1 MKQGLVRAAT
11 DVGGT
16 FTDLVYYEYDLESQR
31 FNTLKT
37 AKVDTT
43 PPDFEKGVMDV
54 LRSAEVAPD
63 SIHFFAHGTTVVINA
78 VTERKGVKVGL
89 LTTQGF
95 RDVLEIARGNRP
107 DLFNYS
113 YAKPPPFVPRHLR
126 KEIPGRINYKGE
138 VLQPLNLDNLT
149 EIIDDFRNEQVDAI
163 AVCLL
168 HSYVNPDHEV
178 ELAESISSIWPDV
191 DVVTSHEI
199 TREWREYER
208 SNTVVLS
215 TYIHPIANR
224 YLGKL
229 QAQLEV
235 GRFSGQAYIMQ
246 SNGGIDTIGSSR
258 MRPIRMIESGP
269 ASGVLGAAA
278 LGDLIGIENI
288 IALDIGGTTAKCSL
302 IEDGRV
308 RISTEYMIEKTPR
321 YAGYPILAPVVDIV
335 EIGAG
340 GGSIIWADEGG
351 KLHVGPQSA
360 GAVPGPAAYGR
371 GGLQP
376 TLTDANLVTGRID
389 PEYFLGGRIK
399 ADMDSIGQ
407 AFQDLSK
414 RLGMSME
421 ELSRGAI
428 RIANNNM
435 INALKLVSVNRG
447 YDPRDF
453 ILVAFGGGGAMH
465 ASALAAELQIGT
477 VVVPNNASV
486 FSAWGMLM
494 SDLRRDYVVTKPTQL
509 VASSATEI
517 NSMYQT
523 LEQQAASEFSTDD
536 IDQTRLRF
544 ERYADMRY
552 HGQEHTVK
560 VPYPEGAVTTKS
572 IDLAVDIFQREYE
585 REYTYRLDTAVELIS
600 YHVVAFGSVD
610 KPRPQ
615 KLERSGQ
622 TLDKCIRGYRQVDFD
637 VAGVHEATIYERAGL
652 EPGMQIFGPAI
663 VEEPDA
669 TVVLFPQQELTIDD
683 YGNLRIQ
690 TNTSSTQ

>member
-43 PPDFEKGVMDV
+43 PPDFEKGVMNV
-54 LRSAEVAPD
+54 LRSAEVTPD

-113 YAKPPPFVPRHLR
+113 YVKPPPFVPRHLR
-126 KEIPGRINYKGE
+126 REISGRINYKGE
-138 VLQPLNLDNLT
+138 VLQPLILDNLT

-163 AVCLL
+163 AICLL

-178 ELAESISSIWPDV
+178 ELAAAISSIWPDV
-191 DVVTSHEI
+191 DIVSSHEI

-258 MRPIRMIESGP
+258 LRPIRMIESGP

-340 GGSIIWADEGG
+340 GGSIIWSDEGG

-371 GGLQP
+371 GGMQP

-399 ADMDSIGQ
+399 ADMDSIAK

-453 ILVAFGGGGAMH
+453 TLVAFGGGGAMH
-465 ASALAAELQIGT
+465 ASALAAELQIGK
-477 VVVPNNASV
+477 VIVPNKASV

-517 NSMYQT
+517 NHMYQA
-523 LEQQAASEFSTDD
+523 LEQQAASEFSADD

-600 YHVVAFGSVD
+600 YHLVAFGNVD

-615 KLERSGQ
+615 KLERSGRI
-622 TLDKCIRGYRQVDFD
+622 LDKCIRGYRQVDFD

-663 VEEPDA
+663 VEEPDT

-690 TNTSSTQ
+690 TNTSST

>member
-1 MKQGLVRAAT
+1 MNQAYVRAAT

-16 FTDLVYYEYDLESQR
+16 FTDLVYYEYDVESQR

-63 SIHFFAHGTTVVINA
+63 SIHFFAHGTTLVINA
-78 VTERKGVKVGL
+78 ITERKGVKVGL

-126 KEIPGRINYKGE
+126 KEISGRIDYQGE
-138 VLQPLNLDNLT
+138 VLQPLELSDLSA
-149 EIIDDFRNEQVDAI
+149 IVDYFRNEQVDAI
-163 AVCLL
+163 AICLL
-168 HSYVNPDHEV
+168 HSYVNPVHEV
-178 ELAESISSIWPDV
+178 ELAEAVRAIWPEV
-191 DVVTSHEI
+191 DIVASHEI

-208 SNTVVLS
+208 TNTVVLS
-215 TYIHPIANR
+215 SYIHPIANR
-224 YLGKL
+224 YLSKL
-229 QAQLEV
+229 QEQLEAEMFA
-235 GRFSGQAYIMQ
+235 GNAYIMQ
-246 SNGGIDTIGSSR
+246 SNGGIDTIGSAR
-258 MRPIRMIESGP
+258 LRPIRMVESGP

-278 LGDLIGIENI
+278 LGNLLGVSNI

-308 RISTEYMIEKTPR
+308 RISTDYMIEKTPR

-340 GGSIIWADEGG
+340 GGSIIWADEGR
-351 KLHVGPQSA
+351 KLHVGPHSA

-371 GGLQP
+371 GGVQP

-399 ADMDSIGQ
+399 ANMSSVTT
-407 AFQDLSK
+407 AFQELSE
-414 RLGMSME
+414 RLSMGME
-421 ELSRGAI
+421 EIARGAI

-453 ILVAFGGGGAMH
+453 TLVAFGGGGAMH
-465 ASALAAELQIGT
+465 ASGLATELQIGKII
-477 VVVPNNASV
+477 VPNNASV

-494 SDLRRDYVVTKPTQL
+494 SDLRRDFVVTKPTE
-509 VASSATEI
+509 VNADSSTDI
-517 NSMYQT
+517 NQTYQSI
-523 LEQQAASEFSTDD
+523 EQQAAAEFSEDG
-536 IDQTRLRF
+536 IDPTRLRF
-544 ERYADMRY
+544 ERYANMRY
-552 HGQEHTVK
+552 HGQEHTGK
-560 VPYPEGAVTTKS
+560 VPFPEGAVTKIL
-572 IDLAVDIFQREYE
+572 IDTAIDIFQREYE
-585 REYTYRLDTAVELIS
+585 REYTYRLDAAVELIS
-600 YHVVAFGSVD
+600 YHVVAFGEVD
-610 KPRPQ
+610 KPQLQ
-615 KLERSGQ
+615 KLEPSARTVSE
-622 TLDKCIRGYRQVDFD
+622 CVRGYRQVDFD
-637 VAGVHEATIYERAGL
+637 LAGIHKATIYERSGL
-652 EPGMQIFGPAI
+652 EPGMQIQGPAI
-663 VEEPDA
+663 VEEPD
-669 TVVLFPQQELTIDD
+669 TTIVLFPQEELSVDD
-683 YGNLRIQ
+683 YGNLYIQ
-690 TNTSSTQ
+690 TNI